1 MILSGLQTGDTRWL
15 AAHLQNAADNERIE
29 LVETSGTVATDID
42 GALAEFDAIAS
53 GTRASEGV
61 YAAFINPPEPLT
73 REQYARALFM
83 MEQHLGLE
91 GQPRIVVF
99 HEKKGR
105 EHCHVVWSRIDLD
118 TMRAIQLSFD
128 RQKLRRCAQDLAAEF
143 GLELPPGLARDRGSE
158 RYDDTPRPTRAE
170 KAMQAQSG
178 LSREDRR
185 AIITACYRQADSPQ
199 AFAHALEAA
208 GFMLARGSKR
218 VYVVVDTAGHIHA
231 LARQIDGAKTR
242 DVKKKLDGLPLS
254 SLPQAER
261 AKVLMLQRAAAQQDA
276 LRLHA
281 KKEKIVEAER
291 ERIHAVQR
299 KRRSTLDQL
308 WQRMIVRQMHERKVV
323 LAHMKALEERRIAR
337 RHFLAVGLALY
348 LKKIAFIRQLLEY
361 YEKKRR
367 QSLYEFYRAMVE
379 AVRQRHENEQRE
391 LRRRYEA
398 LARLEA
404 RELQTYLNNFVG
416 TVRYTGFPEW
426 DYRGGVH
433 IRTIQ
438 LKPGAFHIKTE
449 NGVDVSRAS
458 QALTRFAVNTADITA
473 RHQGPLFAHAPA
485 TFAGATASMTPFQV
499 NAADLSTPA
508 HSFSIGVSATTMT
521 PFQQNAHDITVS
533 AGYAY
538 AATETEKLSDGER
551 ITDDDKNAGGGQIL
565 FQTGRI
571 EL

>member
-143 GLELPPGLARDRGSE
+143 GLELPPGLAEDRYSE
-158 RYDDTPRPTRAE
+158 RYDDAPRPTRAE

-178 LSREDRR
+178 LSREERR
-185 AIITACYRQADSPQ
+185 AVITACYRQADSPQ

-242 DVKKKLDGLPLS
+242 DMKKKLEGLALS
-254 SLPQAER
+254 SLPPAER
-261 AKVLMLQRAAAQQDA
+261 AKALMLQRAAAQQDA
-276 LRLHA
+276 LRVHV
-281 KKEKIVEAER
+281 KKEKIAEAER

-299 KRRSTLDQL
+299 KRRSALDQL
-308 WQRMIVRQMHERKVV
+308 WQRMVVRQMHERKVV

-404 RELQTYLNNFVG
+404 RELKTFLQTY
-416 TVRYTGFPEW
+416 TGVVHFTGYPEW
-426 DYRGGVH
+426 DYRGGRFV
-433 IRTIQ
+433 RTVT
-438 LKPGAFHIKTE
+438 LKPGAFAINTSR
-449 NGVDVSRAS
+449 GVDVSA
-458 QALTRFAVNTADITA
+458 AAEVLTRFRINTADITA
-473 RHQGPLFAHAPA
+473 RHQAPLVDLTSAKITSAPIRAGAFEITGIHQAPLFNLAPA
-485 TFAGATASMTPFQV
+485 SVTLTS
-499 NAADLSTPA
+499 
-508 HSFSIGVSATTMT
+508 
-521 PFQQNAHDITVS
+521 FQQNAHDITAHTERTLTV
-533 AGYAY
+533 A
-538 AATETEKLSDGER
+538 ETEKLSDGER
-551 ITDDDKNAGGGQIL
+551 IAGDDKTAGDGQVV
-565 FQTGRI
+565 FQTGPIR
-571 EL
+571 L